1 MAEHQTE
8 HERFWQG
15 PFGDAYLSRND
26 GPALLAQKTAHLAR
40 ALARAGPVRSVLE
53 FGCNTGLNLVALHHL
68 LPEAELHG
76 VEINRSAAA
85 IARERGFS
93 VENRSVLG
101 YASEESYDL
110 VLSSGLLVHIE
121 PDRLPEAYRAL
132 DAACGRYLCLRE
144 YYNPTPVEVPY
155 RGHRNR
161 LFKRD
166 WAAELLDGVPSL
178 TLLDYGFHYHRDPQ
192 FPADDVTWFL
202 LERR

>member
-1 MAEHQTE
+1 MAEHPTE
-8 HERFWQG
+8 QEVFWQG
-15 PFGDAYLSRND
+15 SFGDEYLRRNE
-26 GPALLAQKTAHLAR
+26 GPALVAQKTAHLAR
-40 ALARAGPVRSVLE
+40 ALAHAAPIQSVLE
-53 FGCNTGLNLVALHHL
+53 FGCNTGLNLLALRQL

-76 VEINRSAAA
+76 VEINRSAAS

-93 VENRSVLG
+93 VEDGSILG
-101 YASEESYDL
+101 YAAERSYDL
-110 VLSSGLLVHIE
+110 VLSSGLLIHIE
-121 PDRLPEAYRAL
+121 PEQLPEAYRAIH
-132 DAACGRYLCLRE
+132 AACGHYLCLRE

-166 WAAELLDGVPSL
+166 WAGELLDGFPSL